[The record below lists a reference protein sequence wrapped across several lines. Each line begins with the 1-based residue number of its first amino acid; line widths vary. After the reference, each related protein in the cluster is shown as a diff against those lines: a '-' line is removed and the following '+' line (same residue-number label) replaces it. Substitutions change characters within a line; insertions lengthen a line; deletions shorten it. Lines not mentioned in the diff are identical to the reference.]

1 MLTVH
6 SYERIRHAYV
16 VEGKS
21 IRQIGREYGHGYWT
35 VHKALEQSE
44 PQPYQLSQA
53 KDAPVLGAYKEQIEA
68 MLVENQRLPRKQRYT
83 SRKIYR
89 ALRETGYQGAESTV
103 RAYVSRRRKAVRRSA
118 LYLPLVFDPGIDAQV
133 DWGEATVMLEGD
145 AVDLDQIPIQHCWPG
160 DVAPLVTWGLTI
172 TRGPYKKRQN
182 LGIYR
187 QQKIGKNKLIMRW
200 LDHRGGAIDFREWQE
215 AHPGERFPVAVAL
228 GADPA
233 TILGAVT
240 PVPDSLSEYA
250 FAGLLRGSRTELV
263 NTAVGEGEWRLQVP
277 ASAEIVLEGHI
288 PTAINSPDGVTANLK
303 NPPSKD
309 KYLVLYCHGGMK
321 SPAAGEKMRADG
333 YKHVFVWGGIVSW
346 PYARDTS
353 SK

>member
-6 SYERIRHAYV
+6 SYERIRHACV

-68 MLVENQRLPRKQRYT
+68 MLVENERLPRKQRYT

-145 AVDLDQIPIQHCWPG
+145 AVVVQLFIMRLCSSRKLFVMAFPTQRQEAFLWGHVQAFAHFGGVPHRISYDNLKVAHRRPPG
-160 DVAPLVTWGLTI
+160 ADGRCALAGGTAAVAP
-172 TRGPYKKRQN
+172 
-182 LGIYR
+182 
-187 QQKIGKNKLIMRW
+187 
-200 LDHRGGAIDFREWQE
+200 A
-215 AHPGERFPVAVAL
+215 
-228 GADPA
+228 
-233 TILGAVT
+233 
-240 PVPDSLSEYA
+240 
-250 FAGLLRGSRTELV
+250 
-263 NTAVGEGEWRLQVP
+263 
-277 ASAEIVLEGHI
+277 ASASICMLCEPGSHPERVRPGHLRDEPLFRARRQSSQTSHAAHLSI
-288 PTAINSPDGVTANLK
+288 HHRSAGRQPAD
-303 NPPSKD
+303 
-309 KYLVLYCHGGMK
+309 CHA
-321 SPAAGEKMRADG
+321 PAQLCAPAGHSGSAPLSG
-333 YKHVFVWGGIVSW
+333 
-346 PYARDTS
+346 AAA
-353 SK
+353 